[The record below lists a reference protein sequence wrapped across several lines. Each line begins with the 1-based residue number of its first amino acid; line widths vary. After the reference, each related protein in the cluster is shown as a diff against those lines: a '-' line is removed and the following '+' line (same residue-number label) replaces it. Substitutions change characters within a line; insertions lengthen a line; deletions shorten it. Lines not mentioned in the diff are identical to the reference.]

1 LLLNKQNDTIKY
13 VKRAP
18 KHERLQLCNYNLGEY
33 LEGIMNKIAAYFN
46 FSELKTSMRTE
57 VLAGLTT
64 FVSMAYILFV
74 NPSVLGAS
82 GMDKGAVF
90 TATAL
95 ASALRCLLMG
105 LVAKYPIAIA
115 PGLGVNAF
123 FTYSVVIGMGIKWQT
138 ALAGVFVAAVIFI
151 LITIFKLREMII
163 DAIPRDMKLAISAG
177 IGFFIAF
184 IGLHGGGLIVA
195 NKSTVVGL
203 GSLTVG
209 TTWLTIFG
217 LIVTLILMSRKVPG
231 GIFIGMV
238 LTSILGLATG
248 LIKMPSTIV
257 SAAPSL
263 KPTFGVALGHI
274 GDINSLQLIIVVLT
288 FLLVT
293 FFDTAGT
300 LVGLAEQAGFMKNNK
315 MPRVGKALMADSTS
329 MLVGSVLG
337 TSPTS
342 AYVESSAGI
351 AVGGRSGMSAV
362 VTGALFILGLFFSPL
377 LNVVTD
383 QVTAPAL
390 IIVGVLMA
398 ESLKQISWERFE
410 IAVPAFLTVIGM
422 PLTYSI
428 SDGIALGFIAYVITM
443 VATKHAKEVHPLMYV
458 LFFIFIIFLWILNV

>member
-1 LLLNKQNDTIKY
+1 
-13 VKRAP
+13 
-18 KHERLQLCNYNLGEY
+18 
-33 LEGIMNKIAAYFN
+33 MNKIAAYFN
-46 FSELKTSMRTE
+46 FSELKTNWRTE
-57 VLAGLTT
+57 SLAGLTT

-82 GMDKGAVF
+82 GMSQGAVF

-95 ASALRCLLMG
+95 ASALGCLLMG

-123 FTYSVVIGMGIKWQT
+123 FTYSVVIGMGVKWET
-138 ALAGVFVAAVIFI
+138 ALAGVFVASVIFMI
-151 LITIFKLREMII
+151 ITLFKLREMII

-184 IGLHGGGLIVA
+184 IGLRGGGLIMP
-195 NKSTVVGL
+195 NKSTVVSL

-238 LTSILGLATG
+238 LTSILGLVTG
-248 LIKMPSTIV
+248 LIKMPTHWV

-263 KPTFGVALGHI
+263 KPTFGVAIAHV
-274 GDINSLQLIIVVLT
+274 GDINSIQLVIVVLT

-351 AVGGRSGMSAV
+351 AVGGRSGFSAV
-362 VTGALFILGLFFSPL
+362 VTGLLFILGLFFSPL
-377 LNVVTD
+377 LNVVTS

-398 ESLKQISWERFE
+398 ESLKEIHWERFE

-428 SDGIALGFIAYVITM
+428 SDGIALGFITYVITM
-443 VATKHAKEVHPLMYV
+443 VATKHAKEIHPLMYV
-458 LFFIFIIFLWILNV
+458 LFFVFMIYLWILNI